1 MQHDPSDALA
11 AHLMLHI
18 IDTFSTPC
26 NHLREA
32 LKQEAASMSMT
43 ICHVEDEAE
52 ADTYM
57 TILQGQLE
65 GKTLAH

>member
-1 MQHDPSDALA
+1 
-11 AHLMLHI
+11 MLHI
-18 IDTFSTPC
+18 INTFSTSRDY
-26 NHLREA
+26 LQEA

-65 GKTLAH
+65 GMTLAH